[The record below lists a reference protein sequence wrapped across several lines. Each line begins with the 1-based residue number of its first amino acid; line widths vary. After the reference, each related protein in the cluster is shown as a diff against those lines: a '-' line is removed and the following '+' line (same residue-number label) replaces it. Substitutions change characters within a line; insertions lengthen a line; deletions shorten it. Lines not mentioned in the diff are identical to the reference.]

1 MTNKTEAKL
10 GISLAVQWLGF
21 CTFTVEGVG
30 SIPGCGTKI
39 LQAVQRGQIYIYFL
53 VNLNGFM

>member
-1 MTNKTEAKL
+1 MTEAKL